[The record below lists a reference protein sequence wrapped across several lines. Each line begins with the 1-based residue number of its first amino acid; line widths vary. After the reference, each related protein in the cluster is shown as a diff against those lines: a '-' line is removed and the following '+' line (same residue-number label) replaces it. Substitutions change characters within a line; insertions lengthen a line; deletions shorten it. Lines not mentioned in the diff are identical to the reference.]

1 MSQLLQL
8 PWIKLVCAVH
18 CLNSMVKY
26 FIVVGLIYLHNSV
39 VLCAF
44 LVLASCIKLA
54 FVKNLEPKRLWVLA
68 MVQLLYT
75 WAPFKH
81 QRLCRLYCKFMLKP
95 EFMQCVWLAGVCLTL
110 LDVGFLHFL
119 NIWTSFY
126 SMFKKWGNMC
136 LLEWVGWSIPGCC
149 LRHLESA
156 ELNLYLH
163 CLNRRRFRNWA
174 QKYWHVVELIL
185 QLHRCMN
192 IRQQPTAAF
201 PCTICQFM
209 IANCFPVTVA
219 L

>member
-110 LDVGFLHFL
+110 LDVGFLPL
-119 NIWTSFY
+119 SDSFVQ
-126 SMFKKWGNMC
+126 MC
-136 LLEWVGWSIPGCC
+136 ISSISEPPSIQCSKNEETCVYWNGSVD
-149 LRHLESA
+149 R
-156 ELNLYLH
+156 YLD
-163 CLNRRRFRNWA
+163 
-174 QKYWHVVELIL
+174 
-185 QLHRCMN
+185 
-192 IRQQPTAAF
+192 AA
-201 PCTICQFM
+201 CDI
-209 IANCFPVTVA
+209 
-219 L
+219 